1 MIHNLHNP
9 ATERKIR
16 SSNPLRGYVQLEN
29 MAKPKAWTRLLI
41 VAEATADKL
50 RKPASIR
57 RALMVLTVLAT
68 VGGLILIGCI
78 LAEVAENILPGGA
91 ATPPLPPLMRAA

>member
-1 MIHNLHNP
+1 
-9 ATERKIR
+9 
-16 SSNPLRGYVQLEN
+16 

-68 VGGLILIGCI
+68 VGSLILIGCI